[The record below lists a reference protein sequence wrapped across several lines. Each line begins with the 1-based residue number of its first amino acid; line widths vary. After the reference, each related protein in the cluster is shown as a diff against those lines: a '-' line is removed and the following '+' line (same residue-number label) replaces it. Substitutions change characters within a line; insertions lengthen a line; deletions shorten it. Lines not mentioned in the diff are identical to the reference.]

1 MFWHEY
7 AKIPRHTSKNAI
19 TVGDGIFAR
28 NCEGTEQL
36 RRLEITDCTTENKKR
51 VRQLQAKETVRKT
64 EIVSGQSLLLLFR
77 TESSI
82 VIIAMHLCT
91 CTER

>member
-1 MFWHEY
+1 MNMP
-7 AKIPRHTSKNAI
+7 KSRDIR
-19 TVGDGIFAR
+19 
-28 NCEGTEQL
+28 
-36 RRLEITDCTTENKKR
+36 
-51 VRQLQAKETVRKT
+51 AKETVRKT